1 MSDFSPS
8 REFSEFFFL
17 AIDHGFGSIEGGGGP
32 LVPFTMV
39 VEASGR
45 KQLTR
50 FVTDRLEDGVEKAKS
65 SITSSQSLSMYA
77 IAWDGFITLEGRKWD
92 AILVEAGEASQDFG
106 VLFSQRYVVGK
117 KRLFRPGRCERVGNP
132 ALIGRA
138 HSRLRA
144 VDA

>member
-8 REFSEFFFL
+8 KEFSDFFFL
-17 AIDHGFGSIEGGGGP
+17 AIDHGFDSIEGGGGP

-39 VEASGR
+39 VEPSGK

-50 FVTDRLEDGVEKAKS
+50 FVTNRLEDGVEKAKS
-65 SITSSQSLSMYA
+65 SITPSQGLSMYA
-77 IAWDGFITLEGRKWD
+77 IAWDGFVTLEGRKWD
-92 AILVEAGEASQDFG
+92 AILVEAGESSDEFG
-106 VLFSQRYVVGK
+106 VLFSQRYVRRR
-117 KRLFRPGRCERVGNP
+117 KRFLQKPRCERVGNL
-132 ALIGRA
+132 ALIGRP